1 MEFLKKHYEK
11 ILLSVVM
18 LGLGIAAAYLP
29 IMVKEAE
36 QQAKAADETP
46 SASNGNTSRKAKKT
60 NEVAS
65 TLDFSKEKSAL
76 EDLSHPPTLEFSG
89 EHRLVN
95 PMTWKAKGDGSLM
108 KVMVEGAE
116 ALTIK
121 TNYPQYTTISFDRS
135 AGSGGGYFISSQQQS
150 GRKTSE
156 FIKLNEKNKTGL
168 YILRA
173 VDGPA
178 EDPTSLTIELVA
190 TGEKVKISKT
200 EPYQKIDGYLV
211 DLRYEPE
218 QKNFLK
224 QKINDTLTFS
234 GETYKVVYITNNE
247 VRVQSN
253 QTSKQ
258 TTITWNGTP

>member
-36 QQAKAADETP
+36 QQAKAADEAPAP
-46 SASNGNTSRKAKKT
+46 SNTARKAKKG
-60 NEVAS
+60 NETAYA
-65 TLDFSKEKSAL
+65 LDFSKEKNAL
-76 EDLSHPPTLEFSG
+76 EALSHPPVLEFSG

-108 KVMVEGAE
+108 KVLVEGAE

-121 TNYPQYTTISFDRS
+121 TNYPLYTTISFDRS
-135 AGSGGGYFISSQQQS
+135 AGSGGGYFISTQQKS
-150 GRKTSE
+150 GRKISE
-156 FIKLNEKNKTGL
+156 FIKVNEKNKTGL
-168 YILRA
+168 YTLKS
-173 VDGPA
+173 VEGP
-178 EDPTSLTIELVA
+178 EDDPTSLTIELVA
-190 TGEKVKISKT
+190 TGQKVKITKT
-200 EPYQKIDGYLV
+200 EPYKIVDGYLV

-224 QKINDTLTFS
+224 QTINDTLTFS
-234 GETYKVVYITNNE
+234 GGTYKIVYITNNE